1 MDSKAALQP
10 QRADSEARNPARRAG
25 WFTKGNVLGVFAKN
39 YPKHVPC
46 GHFLPLLPVPI
57 GT

>member
-25 WFTKGNVLGVFAKN
+25 WFTKGNVLGVFEKTIQN
-39 YPKHVPC
+39 MYRVDTSCHNCLRP
-46 GHFLPLLPVPI
+46 
-57 GT
+57 